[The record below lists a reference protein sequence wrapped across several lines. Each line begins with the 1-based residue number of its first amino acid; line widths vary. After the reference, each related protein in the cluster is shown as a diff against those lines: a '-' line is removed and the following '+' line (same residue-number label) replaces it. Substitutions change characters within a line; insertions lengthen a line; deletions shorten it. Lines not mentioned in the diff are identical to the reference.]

1 MSVRPLTRLGIRIRV
16 VVFTAMVGFVLG
28 GYMGVRW
35 ELRNDSV
42 QIQRIFLRDYVPE
55 RIEQAL
61 GIAKLPGFVRPSI
74 QADGWMQQF
83 PVTAQM
89 PYWQERFAGRMGP
102 VEYFAISGA
111 VLLAVIAL
119 WLTRRHRID
128 LDGDDVHWIHRRVP
142 RPWD

>member
-1 MSVRPLTRLGIRIRV
+1 MSVRPLTGFGIRIRV

-28 GYMGVRW
+28 GYLGVRW
-35 ELRNDSV
+35 ELRNGSV

-61 GIAKLPGFVRPSI
+61 GIAQLPGFFQPSI
-74 QADGWMQQF
+74 QASGWLQQF
-83 PVTAQM
+83 PVSTQM
-89 PYWQERFAGRMGP
+89 SYWRERFAGCMDP
-102 VEYFAISGA
+102 VEAFAISGA
-111 VLLAVIAL
+111 SFFAVIAL

-128 LDGDDVHWIHRRVP
+128 LDGDDVHLIHRRVP